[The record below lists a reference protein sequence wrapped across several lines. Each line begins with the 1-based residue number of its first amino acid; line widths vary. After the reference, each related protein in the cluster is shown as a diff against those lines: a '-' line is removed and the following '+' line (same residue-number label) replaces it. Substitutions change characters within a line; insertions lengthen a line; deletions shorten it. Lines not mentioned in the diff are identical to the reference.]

1 MPSPYL
7 GVQGACWWAIPA
19 VMVAA
24 ELPTKSD
31 VPRLDAATVAETL
44 TASERAVLTCVVAG
58 LADKEIARQRGVSM
72 HTVRNQVRAIMGKTG
87 MNKRVQLVALFNST
101 SLIAS

>member
-1 MPSPYL
+1 
-7 GVQGACWWAIPA
+7 
-19 VMVAA
+19 MVAA

-58 LADKEIARQRGVSM
+58 LADKEIARQRGVSV
-72 HTVRNQVRAIMGKTG
+72 HTVRNQVRAIMRKTG
-87 MNKRVQLVALFNST
+87 VNKRTRLVALFNGAPFH
-101 SLIAS
+101 AS